1 MELTREER
9 EQVKA
14 RIGDMLTGE
23 PITDAELENL
33 ARVAPAAFYVIA
45 RRELGITGGASAED
59 VLSALPDDL
68 LEELQSKFRDFFEQ
82 SDPLKPGAWDT
93 EILCLTERLILDGK
107 SADNTTNEEISRA
120 LFELMSLTFIEWQRR
135 CG

>member
-9 EQVKA
+9 EQVKT
-14 RIGDMLTGE
+14 RIGETLTGE

-45 RRELGITGGASAED
+45 NRELGIGAQSAED
-59 VLSALPDDL
+59 VLRALPDDL
-68 LEELQSKFRDFFEQ
+68 LEELQSKFRDFFER
-82 SDPLKPGAWDT
+82 SDPLKHDTWDP

-107 SADNTTNEEISRA
+107 NADNASKEELSRA
-120 LFELMSLTFIEWQRR
+120 AFELMSLTFIEWRRR